1 MLVNGYQL
9 HAARML
15 AGLKQAKLGEMSGV
29 SGITIANLE
38 KKREATLS
46 GSAAATLTNIERSL
60 NECGVYLTSGP
71 DGVGC
76 VRRFG
81 VVS

>member
-15 AGLKQAKLGEMSGV
+15 AGLKQAELGEMSGI

-38 KKREATLS
+38 KKRDASLS
-46 GSAAATLTNIERSL
+46 GSAASTLSGIEKAL
-60 NECGVYLTSGP
+60 NSCGVILVDGP
-71 DGVGC
+71 EGLGA
-76 VRRFG
+76 VRRF
-81 VVS
+81 S

>member
-15 AGLKQAKLGEMSGV
+15 AGLKQAELGEKSGM

-38 KKREATLS
+38 KKREASLS
-46 GSAAATLTNIERSL
+46 GSAASTLTNIERAL
-60 NECGVYLTSGP
+60 NDCGVVLINGP
-71 DGVGC
+71 DGIGA
-76 VRRFG
+76 VRRF
-81 VVS
+81 VS

>member
-15 AGLKQAKLGEMSGV
+15 AGLKQAELGELSGI
-29 SGITIANLE
+29 SGITVANLE

-46 GSAAATLTNIERSL
+46 GSAASTLTNIERAL
-60 NECGVYLTSGP
+60 NDHGVHLVNGP
-71 DGVGC
+71 EGFGC
-76 VRRFG
+76 VRRS
-81 VVS
+81 V

>member
-15 AGLKQAKLGEMSGV
+15 AGLKQSELGEMSGM

-38 KKREATLS
+38 KKREASLS
-46 GSAAATLTNIERSL
+46 GSAASTLTNIERAL
-60 NECGVYLTSGP
+60 NAQGVVLVDTP
-71 DGVGC
+71 EGVGAI
-76 VRRFG
+76 RRFA
-81 VVS
+81 